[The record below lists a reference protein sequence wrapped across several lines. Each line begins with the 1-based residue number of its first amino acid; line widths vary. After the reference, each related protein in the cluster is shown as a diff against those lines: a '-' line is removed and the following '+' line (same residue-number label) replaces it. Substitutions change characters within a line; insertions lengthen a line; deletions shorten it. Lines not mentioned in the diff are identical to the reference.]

1 MIDAAAEAWREPALL
16 TRSAVAIV
24 LPPFAPMGRTGE
36 GAFMT
41 IESAL
46 ALHELGVPFALSAH
60 GNTNTGNSL
69 GRQASWAMRGEL
81 PFDAALEAVTIGAA
95 RLIGV
100 DDSVGSLEVNKTT
113 DLVLWSGEPFEASS
127 AVIGVLVDG
136 RLVLDPRASAEKA
149 D

>member
-1 MIDAAAEAWREPALL
+1 MA
-16 TRSAVAIV
+16 
-24 LPPFAPMGRTGE
+24 
-36 GAFMT
+36 
-41 IESAL
+41 IESAKL
-46 ALHELGVPFALSAH
+46 LHDLGVPLALSAH
-60 GNTNTGNSL
+60 GSTSAGSSL
-69 GRQASWAMRGEL
+69 GRQAGWAMRGGL
-81 PFDAALEAVTIGAA
+81 PFDAALAAVTITPA

-100 DDSVGSLEVNKTT
+100 DDRVGSLEVGKDA